1 MATAIIVIII
11 IMMPTRMLIVD
22 AEVRMTIVCVVGAL
36 HCPATALQRLHCNPS
51 PVTAGLRVVVAARA
65 R

>member
-22 AEVRMTIVCVVGAL
+22 AEVRMTIVCVW
-36 HCPATALQRLHCNPS
+36 
-51 PVTAGLRVVVAARA
+51 
-65 R
+65 